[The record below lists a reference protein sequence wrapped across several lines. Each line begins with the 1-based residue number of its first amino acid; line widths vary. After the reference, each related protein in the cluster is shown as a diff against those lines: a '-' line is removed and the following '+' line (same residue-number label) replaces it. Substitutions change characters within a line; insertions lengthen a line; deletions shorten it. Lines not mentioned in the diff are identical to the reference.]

1 MTEEKGSQIRGCAET
16 QRLANTRKY
25 FHPWARGTM
34 EGGSV
39 AWTQRLG
46 SLSAGSWSHGWDTG
60 LLELTPKAGNEERH
74 PHPSPP
80 PGLLISLLCLPL
92 AKLSHR
98 YGSLRNA
105 DHVDQPSPPTQYKA
119 GSGRAEKWIWG
130 QTGPGHAQKQ
140 GLFIHSDRSVRVRRK
155 VAGCGEGKSL
165 RFEERTNGVKQLFW
179 RTWIIPLTF

>member
-1 MTEEKGSQIRGCAET
+1 MEEKWSQIRDYEET

-46 SLSAGSWSHGWDTG
+46 RLSLGSWSRGWDTA
-60 LLELTPKAGNEERH
+60 LPELMPKAGNKETH

-80 PGLLISLLCLPL
+80 PVLLISLLCLPL
-92 AKLSHR
+92 AKLSHG

-105 DHVDQPSPPTQYKA
+105 DHMDQPSPPTQYKA
-119 GSGRAEKWIWG
+119 GSGREEKWIWG
-130 QTGPGHAQKQ
+130 QTGPGLAQKQ
-140 GLFIHSDRSVRVRRK
+140 GLFIHSDRSVIVRRK

-165 RFEERTNGVKQLFW
+165 RFEERTKGVKQLFW